1 MKRIL
6 SWVVCVLL
14 LVGCAV
20 GIAMGVRRGPA
31 TGQPV
36 PYPDS
41 PIAAVTFHSTIDSNK
56 GNLPVPEADL
66 EELVSW
72 LSSFTVGNRV
82 GKGKNMVPG
91 TGSVEMTL
99 TYANGT
105 WERRSLDIIHL
116 DGVAY
121 LVESPNAPQCYVTLL
136 NGN

>member
-20 GIAMGVRRGPA
+20 GIVMGVRRGPA

-41 PIAAVTFHSTIDSNK
+41 PITAITFHSIINSAGD
-56 GNLPVPEADL
+56 LPVPEEDM
-66 EELVSW
+66 EEIVSW
-72 LSSFTVGNRV
+72 LYAFQVGNRV
-82 GKGKNMVPG
+82 GKNLVPG

-99 TYANGT
+99 TYADGT
-105 WERRSLDIIHL
+105 SERRSLDIIHL
-116 DGVAY
+116 NGVAY
-121 LVESPNAPQCYVTLL
+121 LVEYPNAPQCYVTML
-136 NGN
+136 NGD

>member
-41 PIAAVTFHSTIDSNK
+41 PITAITFHSIINSAGD
-56 GNLPVPEADL
+56 LPVPEEDM
-66 EELVSW
+66 EEIVSW
-72 LSSFTVGNRV
+72 LYAFQVGNRV
-82 GKGKNMVPG
+82 GKNRKNLVPG

-99 TYANGT
+99 TYADGT
-105 WERRSLDIIHL
+105 SERRSLDIIHL
-116 DGVAY
+116 NGVAY
-121 LVESPNAPQCYVTLL
+121 LVECPNAPQCYVTLL
-136 NGN
+136 NGD

>member
-6 SWVVCVLL
+6 SWIVFVLL

-20 GIAMGVRRGPA
+20 GIVMGVRRGPA

-41 PIAAVTFHSTIDSNK
+41 PIAAITFHSIINSAGD
-56 GNLPVPEADL
+56 LPVPEEDL
-66 EELVSW
+66 EEIVSW
-72 LSSFTVGNRV
+72 LYAFQVGNRV
-82 GKGKNMVPG
+82 GKGKTMVPG

-99 TYANGT
+99 TYADGT
-105 WERRSLDIIHL
+105 SERRSLDIIHL
-116 DGVAY
+116 NGVAY
-121 LVESPNAPQCYVTLL
+121 FVESPNAPQCYVTLL

>member
-20 GIAMGVRRGPA
+20 GIVMGVRRGPA

-41 PIAAVTFHSTIDSNK
+41 PITAITFHSIINNTGDC
-56 GNLPVPEADL
+56 PVPEADL
-66 EELVSW
+66 EEITNW

-82 GKGKNMVPG
+82 GKTLVPG

-99 TYANGT
+99 TYADGT
-105 WERRSLDIIHL
+105 SERRSLSIIHL
-116 DGVAY
+116 DGVTY
-121 LVESPNAPQCYVTLL
+121 YINSPNAPACYLTLL

>member
-6 SWVVCVLL
+6 SWILCVLL

-20 GIAMGVRRGPA
+20 GIVMGVRRGLA

-41 PIAAVTFHSTIDSNK
+41 PISAITFHSTIDSNK

-66 EELVSW
+66 EEIVSW

-82 GKGKNMVPG
+82 GKGKTMVPG

-99 TYANGT
+99 TYADGT
-105 WERRSLDIIHL
+105 SERRSLDIIHL

-121 LVESPNAPQCYVTLL
+121 LVKYPNAPQCYVTLL

>member
-1 MKRIL
+1 MKRIC
-6 SWVVCVLL
+6 SVIVCVLL
-14 LVGCAV
+14 LAGGAV
-20 GIAMGVRRGPA
+20 GIALGIRTGPA

-41 PIAAVTFHSTIDSNK
+41 PITAITFHDTIDSNK

-66 EELVSW
+66 EEITNW

-82 GKGKNMVPG
+82 GKTLVPG

-99 TYANGT
+99 TYADGT
-105 WERRSLDIIHL
+105 SERRSLSIIHL
-116 DGVAY
+116 DGVTY
-121 LVESPNAPQCYVTLL
+121 YINSPNAPACYLTLL

>member
-6 SWVVCVLL
+6 SWIVFVLL

-20 GIAMGVRRGPA
+20 GIVMGVRRGPA

-41 PIAAVTFHSTIDSNK
+41 PIAAITFHSIINSAGD
-56 GNLPVPEADL
+56 LPVPEEDM
-66 EELVSW
+66 EEIVSW
-72 LSSFTVGNRV
+72 LYAFQVGNRV
-82 GKGKNMVPG
+82 GKGKTMVPG

-99 TYANGT
+99 TYADGT
-105 WERRSLDIIHL
+105 SERRSLDIIHL
-116 DGVAY
+116 NGVAY
-121 LVESPNAPQCYVTLL
+121 FVESPNAPQCYVTLL